1 MAAVRFGTDGIR
13 GVAGASLTSEIA
25 YALGAALAAHYQ
37 AGNILIGRDTR
48 PSGPGLSAALAAGIR
63 SGGATPINLGVIPTP
78 GLAAVVAADAEV
90 ACGVLVTASHNPA
103 EYNGLK
109 VIGRDGRKV
118 PDALERELERMIDE
132 RLAAASEAGAGA
144 DSASADS
151 ATATDAHDD
160 ARGAAYAAR
169 YARHLALVAASA
181 TPNRAAA
188 GIRVVLDA
196 SNGAGTP
203 FAEAALSA
211 TGAAV
216 DGMAMGEGL
225 INDGVGATSPA
236 ALGRRVVELG
246 ADLGI
251 ALDGDADRCAVVD
264 ERGVLIDGDV
274 VIGLIALDRKR
285 RALPGSER
293 VVATI
298 LTNSGVERQLRDAGI
313 TLQRTPVGDRH
324 IAEVLTLGSPGF
336 GGEKSGHLLF
346 PEHAPT
352 GDGLISAIE
361 LFALLVRSGGPLS
374 ALAATLPL
382 DPQVQREISVRE
394 GEAEWLLSDPRMSS
408 AIRDA
413 ERQLAAGG
421 GRLVVRASGT
431 EPLLR
436 VMGEGPDETLVTS
449 VVDAILA
456 AGSALLAERR

>member
-25 YALGAALAAHYQ
+25 YALGAALAAHYP

-63 SGGATPINLGVIPTP
+63 SGGATSINLGVIPTP

-90 ACGVLVTASHNPA
+90 ACGVVVTASHNPA

-132 RLAAASEAGAGA
+132 RLAAASA
-144 DSASADS
+144 DAASATV
-151 ATATDAHDD
+151 ARDD

-169 YARHLALVAASA
+169 YAAQLVQVAAVA

-203 FAEAALSA
+203 FAESALSA
-211 TGAAV
+211 TGATV

-264 ERGVLIDGDV
+264 EHGVLIDGDV

-285 RALPGSER
+285 RGLPGSER

-298 LTNSGVERQLRDAGI
+298 LTNSGVERQLREAGI

-324 IAEVLTLGSPGF
+324 IAEVLTLGRPGF

>member
-25 YALGAALAAHYQ
+25 YALGAALAARYP

-90 ACGVLVTASHNPA
+90 ACGVVVTASHNPA

-132 RLAAASEAGAGA
+132 RLAAASADGASA
-144 DSASADS
+144 HSASA
-151 ATATDAHDD
+151 TDARDD

-169 YARHLALVAASA
+169 YAAQLVQVAAAA

-188 GIRVVLDA
+188 GIRAVLDA

-211 TGAAV
+211 TGATV
-216 DGMAMGEGL
+216 EGMAMGDGL

-361 LFALLVRSGGPLS
+361 LIALLVRSGGPLS

-408 AIRDA
+408 AIGDA
-413 ERQLAAGG
+413 ERQLAAVG

>member
-25 YALGAALAAHYQ
+25 YALGAALAAHYP

-63 SGGATPINLGVIPTP
+63 SGGATSINLGVIPTP

-90 ACGVLVTASHNPA
+90 ACGVVVTASHNPA

-132 RLAAASEAGAGA
+132 RLAAASA
-144 DSASADS
+144 DAASATV
-151 ATATDAHDD
+151 ARDD

-169 YARHLALVAASA
+169 YAAQLVQVAAVA
-181 TPNRAAA
+181 TPIRAAA

-203 FAEAALSA
+203 FAESALSA
-211 TGAAV
+211 TGATV

-264 ERGVLIDGDV
+264 EHGVLIDGDV

-285 RALPGSER
+285 RGLPGSER

-298 LTNSGVERQLRDAGI
+298 LTNSGVERQLREAGI

-324 IAEVLTLGSPGF
+324 IAEVLTLGRPGF

>member
-25 YALGAALAAHYQ
+25 YALGAALAAHYP

-48 PSGPGLSAALAAGIR
+48 PSGPGLSAALAAGIW

-90 ACGVLVTASHNPA
+90 ACGVVVTASHNPA

-132 RLAAASEAGAGA
+132 RLAAASADGASA
-144 DSASADS
+144 DSASAK
-151 ATATDAHDD
+151 DARDD

-169 YARHLALVAASA
+169 YTAQLALVAAVA

-211 TGAAV
+211 TGATV

-298 LTNSGVERQLRDAGI
+298 LTNSGVERQLREAGI

-361 LFALLVRSGGPLS
+361 LIALLVRSGGPLS

>member
-1 MAAVRFGTDGIR
+1 
-13 GVAGASLTSEIA
+13 
-25 YALGAALAAHYQ
+25 
-37 AGNILIGRDTR
+37 
-48 PSGPGLSAALAAGIR
+48 
-63 SGGATPINLGVIPTP
+63 
-78 GLAAVVAADAEV
+78 
-90 ACGVLVTASHNPA
+90 
-103 EYNGLK
+103 
-109 VIGRDGRKV
+109 
-118 PDALERELERMIDE
+118 
-132 RLAAASEAGAGA
+132 
-144 DSASADS
+144 
-151 ATATDAHDD
+151 
-160 ARGAAYAAR
+160 
-169 YARHLALVAASA
+169 
-181 TPNRAAA
+181 
-188 GIRVVLDA
+188 
-196 SNGAGTP
+196 
-203 FAEAALSA
+203 
-211 TGAAV
+211 
-216 DGMAMGEGL
+216 
-225 INDGVGATSPA
+225 
-236 ALGRRVVELG
+236 VELG

-285 RALPGSER
+285 RGLPGSER

-324 IAEVLTLGSPGF
+324 IAEVLTLGRPGF

-361 LFALLVRSGGPLS
+361 LIALLVRSGGPLS

-394 GEAEWLLSDPRMSS
+394 GEAEWLLSDPRMSG

>member
-13 GVAGASLTSEIA
+13 GIAGASLTSEIA
-25 YALGAALAAHYQ
+25 YALGAALAAHYP

-90 ACGVLVTASHNPA
+90 ACGVVVTASHNPA

-132 RLAAASEAGAGA
+132 RLAAASADGASA
-144 DSASADS
+144 DSASA
-151 ATATDAHDD
+151 TDARDD

-169 YARHLALVAASA
+169 YAAQLVQVAAAA

-211 TGAAV
+211 TGATV

-264 ERGVLIDGDV
+264 QRGVLIDGDV

-324 IAEVLTLGSPGF
+324 IAEVLTLGRPGF

-361 LFALLVRSGGPLS
+361 LIALLVRSGGPLS
-374 ALAATLPL
+374 ALAAMLPL

-413 ERQLAAGG
+413 ERQLAAVG

>member
-25 YALGAALAAHYQ
+25 YALGAALAAHYP

-48 PSGPGLSAALAAGIR
+48 PSGPGLSAALAAGIW

-90 ACGVLVTASHNPA
+90 ACGVVVTASHNPA

-132 RLAAASEAGAGA
+132 RLAAASADGASA
-144 DSASADS
+144 DSASAK
-151 ATATDAHDD
+151 DARDD

-169 YARHLALVAASA
+169 YTAQLALVAAVA

-211 TGAAV
+211 TGATV

-298 LTNSGVERQLRDAGI
+298 LTNSGVERQLREAGI

-361 LFALLVRSGGPLS
+361 LIALVVRSGGPLS
-374 ALAATLPL
+374 SLAATLPL

>member
-13 GVAGASLTSEIA
+13 GVAGVSLTSEVA
-25 YALGAALAAHYQ
+25 YALGAALAAHYP

-90 ACGVLVTASHNPA
+90 ACGVVVTASHNPA

-132 RLAAASEAGAGA
+132 RLAAASA

-151 ATATDAHDD
+151 ASATDARDD

-169 YARHLALVAASA
+169 YAAQLALVAAAA

-188 GIRVVLDA
+188 GIRAVLDA

-211 TGAAV
+211 TGATV

-324 IAEVLTLGSPGF
+324 IAEVLTPGRPGF

-361 LFALLVRSGGPLS
+361 LIALLVRSGGPLS

>member
-25 YALGAALAAHYQ
+25 YALGAALAAHYP

-90 ACGVLVTASHNPA
+90 ACGVVVTASHNPA

-132 RLAAASEAGAGA
+132 RLAAASA
-144 DSASADS
+144 DVASADAAS
-151 ATATDAHDD
+151 ATDARDD

-169 YARHLALVAASA
+169 YAAQLALVAAAA

-188 GIRVVLDA
+188 GIRAVLDA

-211 TGAAV
+211 TGATV

-324 IAEVLTLGSPGF
+324 IAEVLTPGRPGF

-361 LFALLVRSGGPLS
+361 LIALLVRSGGPLS

-449 VVDAILA
+449 VVDAILT

>member
-13 GVAGASLTSEIA
+13 GVAGVSLTSEVA
-25 YALGAALAAHYQ
+25 YALGAALAAHYP
-37 AGNILIGRDTR
+37 AGDILIGRDTR

-90 ACGVLVTASHNPA
+90 ACGVVVTASHNPA

-132 RLAAASEAGAGA
+132 RLAAASA

-151 ATATDAHDD
+151 ASATDARDD

-169 YARHLALVAASA
+169 YTAQLALVAAVA

-211 TGAAV
+211 TGATV
-216 DGMAMGEGL
+216 DGMAMGAGL

-324 IAEVLTLGSPGF
+324 IAEVLTPGRPGF

-361 LFALLVRSGGPLS
+361 LIALLVRSGGPLS

-394 GEAEWLLSDPRMSS
+394 GEAEWLLSNPRMSS

>member
-13 GVAGASLTSEIA
+13 GVAGVSLTSEVA
-25 YALGAALAAHYQ
+25 YALGAALAAHYP

-90 ACGVLVTASHNPA
+90 ACGVVVTASHNPA

-132 RLAAASEAGAGA
+132 RLAAASA

-151 ATATDAHDD
+151 ASATDARDD

-169 YARHLALVAASA
+169 YTAQLALVAAVA

-211 TGAAV
+211 TGATV
-216 DGMAMGEGL
+216 DGMAMGAGL

-324 IAEVLTLGSPGF
+324 IAEVLTPGRPGF

-361 LFALLVRSGGPLS
+361 LIALLVRSGGPLS

-394 GEAEWLLSDPRMSS
+394 GEAEWLLSNPRMSS

-413 ERQLAAGG
+413 ERQLTAGG

-456 AGSALLAERR
+456 SGSALLAERR

>member
-13 GVAGASLTSEIA
+13 GVAGVSLTSEVA
-25 YALGAALAAHYQ
+25 YALGAALAAHYP

-48 PSGPGLSAALAAGIR
+48 PSGPELSAALAAGIR

-78 GLAAVVAADAEV
+78 GLAAVVAADADV
-90 ACGVLVTASHNPA
+90 ACGVVVTASHNPA

-132 RLAAASEAGAGA
+132 RLAAASA
-144 DSASADS
+144 DVASADS
-151 ATATDAHDD
+151 VSATDARDD

-169 YARHLALVAASA
+169 YAAQLALVAAAA

-188 GIRVVLDA
+188 GIRAVLDA

-211 TGAAV
+211 TGATV

-324 IAEVLTLGSPGF
+324 IAEVLTPGRPGF

-361 LFALLVRSGGPLS
+361 LIALLVRSGGPLS

-449 VVDAILA
+449 VVDAILT

>member
-25 YALGAALAAHYQ
+25 YALGAALAAHYP

-90 ACGVLVTASHNPA
+90 ACGVVVTASHNPA

-132 RLAAASEAGAGA
+132 RLAAASA
-144 DSASADS
+144 DVASADA
-151 ATATDAHDD
+151 ATATDARDD

-169 YARHLALVAASA
+169 YAAQLALVAAAA

-211 TGAAV
+211 TGATV

-274 VIGLIALDRKR
+274 VIGLIALDRKL

-324 IAEVLTLGSPGF
+324 IAEVLTLGRPGF

-361 LFALLVRSGGPLS
+361 LIALLVRSGGPLS
-374 ALAATLPL
+374 ALAAMLPL

-413 ERQLAAGG
+413 ERQLAAVG

>member
-13 GVAGASLTSEIA
+13 GVAGVSLTSEVA
-25 YALGAALAAHYQ
+25 YALGAALAAHYP

-90 ACGVLVTASHNPA
+90 ACGVVVTASHNPA

-132 RLAAASEAGAGA
+132 RLAAASA

-151 ATATDAHDD
+151 ASATDARDD

-169 YARHLALVAASA
+169 YTAQLALVAAVA

-211 TGAAV
+211 TGATV

-324 IAEVLTLGSPGF
+324 IAEVLTPGRPGF

-361 LFALLVRSGGPLS
+361 LIALLVRSGGPLS

-394 GEAEWLLSDPRMSS
+394 GEAEWLLSNPRMSS

>member
-13 GVAGASLTSEIA
+13 GVAGVSLTSEVA
-25 YALGAALAAHYQ
+25 YALGAALAANYP

-90 ACGVLVTASHNPA
+90 ACGVVVTASHNPA

-132 RLAAASEAGAGA
+132 RLAAASA

-151 ATATDAHDD
+151 ASATDARDD

-169 YARHLALVAASA
+169 YTAQLALVAAVA

-211 TGAAV
+211 TGATV

-324 IAEVLTLGSPGF
+324 IAEVLTPGRPGF

-361 LFALLVRSGGPLS
+361 LIALLVRSGGSLS
-374 ALAATLPL
+374 VLAATLPL

-394 GEAEWLLSDPRMSS
+394 GEAEWLLSDPRMSG

-436 VMGEGPDETLVTS
+436 VMGEGPDEARVTS
-449 VVDAILA
+449 VVDAILT

>member
-1 MAAVRFGTDGIR
+1 
-13 GVAGASLTSEIA
+13 
-25 YALGAALAAHYQ
+25 
-37 AGNILIGRDTR
+37 
-48 PSGPGLSAALAAGIR
+48 
-63 SGGATPINLGVIPTP
+63 
-78 GLAAVVAADAEV
+78 
-90 ACGVLVTASHNPA
+90 VTASHNPA

-132 RLAAASEAGAGA
+132 RLAAASA

-151 ATATDAHDD
+151 ATATDARDD

-169 YARHLALVAASA
+169 YAAQLVQVAAVA

-188 GIRVVLDA
+188 GIRVLLDG

-211 TGAAV
+211 TGATV

-361 LFALLVRSGGPLS
+361 LIALLVRSGGPLS

-456 AGSALLAERR
+456 AGSALLAEHR

>member
-25 YALGAALAAHYQ
+25 YALGAALAAHYP

-90 ACGVLVTASHNPA
+90 ACGVVVTASHNPA

-132 RLAAASEAGAGA
+132 RLAAASA
-144 DSASADS
+144 DVASADAAS
-151 ATATDAHDD
+151 ATDARDD

-169 YARHLALVAASA
+169 YAAQLALVAAAA

-211 TGAAV
+211 TGATV

-324 IAEVLTLGSPGF
+324 IAEVLTPGRPGF

-361 LFALLVRSGGPLS
+361 LIALLVRSGGPLS

-413 ERQLAAGG
+413 ERQLTAGG

>member
-13 GVAGASLTSEIA
+13 GVAGVSLTSEVA
-25 YALGAALAAHYQ
+25 YALGAALAAHYP

-90 ACGVLVTASHNPA
+90 ACGVVVTASHNPA

-132 RLAAASEAGAGA
+132 RLAAASADGASA
-144 DSASADS
+144 DSASA
-151 ATATDAHDD
+151 TDARDD

-169 YARHLALVAASA
+169 YAAQLVQVAASA

-211 TGAAV
+211 TGATV

-324 IAEVLTLGSPGF
+324 IAEVLTPGRPGF

-361 LFALLVRSGGPLS
+361 LIALLVRSGGPLS

-449 VVDAILA
+449 VVDAILT

>member
-13 GVAGASLTSEIA
+13 GIAGASLTSEIA
-25 YALGAALAAHYQ
+25 YALGAALAAHYP

-90 ACGVLVTASHNPA
+90 ACGVVVTASHNPA

-132 RLAAASEAGAGA
+132 RLAAASA

-151 ATATDAHDD
+151 ATATDARDD

-169 YARHLALVAASA
+169 YAAQLVQVAAAA

-211 TGAAV
+211 TGATV

-264 ERGVLIDGDV
+264 QRGVLIDGDV

-361 LFALLVRSGGPLS
+361 LIALLVRSGGPLS

-436 VMGEGPDETLVTS
+436 VMGEGPDETLVAS
-449 VVDAILA
+449 VVDAILT

>member
-13 GVAGASLTSEIA
+13 GIAGASLTSEIA
-25 YALGAALAAHYQ
+25 YALGAALAAHYP

-63 SGGATPINLGVIPTP
+63 SGGATPISLGVIPTP

-90 ACGVLVTASHNPA
+90 ACGVVVTASHNPA

-132 RLAAASEAGAGA
+132 RLATANA
-144 DSASADS
+144 DVASADAAS
-151 ATATDAHDD
+151 ATDARDD

-169 YARHLALVAASA
+169 YAAQLALVAAAA

-211 TGAAV
+211 TGATV

-324 IAEVLTLGSPGF
+324 IAEVLTPGRPGF

-361 LFALLVRSGGPLS
+361 LIALLVRSGGPLS

-394 GEAEWLLSDPRMSS
+394 GEAEWLLSNPRMSS

-413 ERQLAAGG
+413 ERQLTAGG

>member
-13 GVAGASLTSEIA
+13 GVAGETLTTEVA
-25 YALGAALAAHYQ
+25 YALGAALAAHYP

-63 SGGATPINLGVIPTP
+63 SGGSTPINLGVIPTP
-78 GLAAVVAADAEV
+78 GLAAVVAADTGA
-90 ACGVLVTASHNPA
+90 ACGVVVTASHNPV

-118 PDALERELERMIDE
+118 PDALERELERMIE
-132 RLAAASEAGAGA
+132 ATLA
-144 DSASADS
+144 
-151 ATATDAHDD
+151 TT
-160 ARGAAYAAR
+160 GAADAPDSDGREDALGATYAAR
-169 YARHLALVAASA
+169 YAAQLALVAATA
-181 TPNRAAA
+181 TPNRAAV
-188 GIRVVLDA
+188 GIRAVLDA
-196 SNGAGTP
+196 SNGAGAP
-203 FAEAALSA
+203 FGEAALTA
-211 TGAAV
+211 TGATI

-246 ADLGI
+246 ANLGI
-251 ALDGDADRCAVVD
+251 ALDGDADRCAVID
-264 ERGVLIDGDV
+264 ERGELVDGDV

-298 LTNSGVERQLRDAGI
+298 LTNSGVERQLRAAGI

-324 IAEVLTLGSPGF
+324 IAEVLTLGRPGF

-361 LFALLVRSGGPLS
+361 LIALLVRSGGPLS

-394 GEAEWLLSDPRMSS
+394 GEADWLLSNPTMTS
-408 AIRDA
+408 AIREG

-421 GRLVVRASGT
+421 GRLVVRPSGT
-431 EPLLR
+431 EPLVR
-436 VMGEGPDETLVTS
+436 VMGEGPDEGLVKA

>member
-13 GVAGASLTSEIA
+13 GVAGVSLTSEVA
-25 YALGAALAAHYQ
+25 YALGAALAAHYP

-48 PSGPGLSAALAAGIR
+48 PSGPELSAALAAGIR

-90 ACGVLVTASHNPA
+90 ACGVVVTASHNPA

-132 RLAAASEAGAGA
+132 RLATANA
-144 DSASADS
+144 DVASADAAS
-151 ATATDAHDD
+151 ATDARDD

-169 YARHLALVAASA
+169 YAAQLALVAAVA

-211 TGAAV
+211 TGATV

-324 IAEVLTLGSPGF
+324 IAEVLTPGRPGF

-361 LFALLVRSGGPLS
+361 LIALLVRSGGPLS

-394 GEAEWLLSDPRMSS
+394 GEAEWLLSNPRMSS

-413 ERQLAAGG
+413 ERQLTAGG

>member
-25 YALGAALAAHYQ
+25 YALGAALAAHYP

-63 SGGATPINLGVIPTP
+63 SGGATSINLGVIPTP

-90 ACGVLVTASHNPA
+90 ACGVVVTASHNPA

-132 RLAAASEAGAGA
+132 RLAAASSDDASADSAGA
-144 DSASADS
+144 DSAS
-151 ATATDAHDD
+151 TTDAHDD

-169 YARHLALVAASA
+169 YAAQLVQVAAVA

-203 FAEAALSA
+203 FAESALSA
-211 TGAAV
+211 TGATV

-285 RALPGSER
+285 RA
-293 VVATI
+293 TY
-298 LTNSGVERQLRDAGI
+298 
-313 TLQRTPVGDRH
+313 
-324 IAEVLTLGSPGF
+324 
-336 GGEKSGHLLF
+336 
-346 PEHAPT
+346 
-352 GDGLISAIE
+352 
-361 LFALLVRSGGPLS
+361 RS
-374 ALAATLPL
+374 
-382 DPQVQREISVRE
+382 
-394 GEAEWLLSDPRMSS
+394 
-408 AIRDA
+408 
-413 ERQLAAGG
+413 
-421 GRLVVRASGT
+421 
-431 EPLLR
+431 
-436 VMGEGPDETLVTS
+436 
-449 VVDAILA
+449 
-456 AGSALLAERR
+456 

>member
-13 GVAGASLTSEIA
+13 GVAGVSLTSEVA
-25 YALGAALAAHYQ
+25 YALGAALAAHYP

-90 ACGVLVTASHNPA
+90 ACGVVVTASHNPA

-132 RLAAASEAGAGA
+132 RLAAASA
-144 DSASADS
+144 DVASADAAS
-151 ATATDAHDD
+151 ATDARDD
-160 ARGAAYAAR
+160 ARGAAYASR
-169 YARHLALVAASA
+169 YAAQLALVAAAA

-188 GIRVVLDA
+188 GIRAVLDA

-211 TGAAV
+211 TGATV

-324 IAEVLTLGSPGF
+324 IAEVLTPGRPGF

-361 LFALLVRSGGPLS
+361 LIALLVRSGGPLS

-449 VVDAILA
+449 VVDAILT

>member
-13 GVAGASLTSEIA
+13 GVAGVSLTSEVA
-25 YALGAALAAHYQ
+25 YAVGAALAAQYP

-48 PSGPGLSAALAAGIR
+48 PSGPELSAALAAGIR

-90 ACGVLVTASHNPA
+90 ACGVVVTASHNPA

-132 RLAAASEAGAGA
+132 RRAAASADGARA
-144 DSASADS
+144 DAAS
-151 ATATDAHDD
+151 ATDARDD

-169 YARHLALVAASA
+169 YAAQLALVAATA

-211 TGAAV
+211 TGATV

-324 IAEVLTLGSPGF
+324 IAEVLTPGRPGF

-361 LFALLVRSGGPLS
+361 LIALLVRSGGPLS

-394 GEAEWLLSDPRMSS
+394 GEAEWLLSNPRMSS

-449 VVDAILA
+449 VVDAILT

>member
-1 MAAVRFGTDGIR
+1 V
-13 GVAGASLTSEIA
+13 
-25 YALGAALAAHYQ
+25 Q
-37 AGNILIGRDTR
+37 
-48 PSGPGLSAALAAGIR
+48 
-63 SGGATPINLGVIPTP
+63 
-78 GLAAVVAADAEV
+78 VAAA
-90 ACGVLVTASHNPA
+90 
-103 EYNGLK
+103 
-109 VIGRDGRKV
+109 
-118 PDALERELERMIDE
+118 
-132 RLAAASEAGAGA
+132 
-144 DSASADS
+144 
-151 ATATDAHDD
+151 
-160 ARGAAYAAR
+160 
-169 YARHLALVAASA
+169 A

-211 TGAAV
+211 TGATV

-361 LFALLVRSGGPLS
+361 LIALLVRSGGPLS

-449 VVDAILA
+449 VVDAILT

>member
-13 GVAGASLTSEIA
+13 GVAGVSLTSEVA
-25 YALGAALAAHYQ
+25 YALGAALAANYP

-90 ACGVLVTASHNPA
+90 ACGVVVTASHNPA

-132 RLAAASEAGAGA
+132 RLAAASA

-151 ATATDAHDD
+151 ASATDARDD

-169 YARHLALVAASA
+169 YTAQLALVAAVA

-211 TGAAV
+211 TGATV

-298 LTNSGVERQLRDAGI
+298 LTNSGVERQLRAAGI

-324 IAEVLTLGSPGF
+324 IAEVLTPGRPGF

-361 LFALLVRSGGPLS
+361 LIALLVRSGGPLS

-394 GEAEWLLSDPRMSS
+394 GEAEWLLSNPRMSS

-413 ERQLAAGG
+413 ERQLTAGG

>member
-13 GVAGASLTSEIA
+13 GVAGVSLTSEVA
-25 YALGAALAAHYQ
+25 YALGAALAAHYP

-90 ACGVLVTASHNPA
+90 ACGVVVTASHNPA

-132 RLAAASEAGAGA
+132 RLAAASA

-151 ATATDAHDD
+151 ASATDARDD

-169 YARHLALVAASA
+169 YTAQLALVAAVA

-211 TGAAV
+211 TGATV

-324 IAEVLTLGSPGF
+324 IAEVLTPGRPGF

-361 LFALLVRSGGPLS
+361 LIALLVRSGGPLS

>member
-25 YALGAALAAHYQ
+25 YALGASLAAHYP

-90 ACGVLVTASHNPA
+90 ACGVVVTASHNPA

-109 VIGRDGRKV
+109 VIGRNGRKV

-132 RLAAASEAGAGA
+132 RLAAASGDAASA
-144 DSASADS
+144 DSASA
-151 ATATDAHDD
+151 TDARDD

-169 YARHLALVAASA
+169 YAAQLALVAAAA
-181 TPNRAAA
+181 TPNLSAA

-211 TGAAV
+211 TGATV

-313 TLQRTPVGDRH
+313 ALQRTPVGDRH
-324 IAEVLTLGSPGF
+324 IAEVLTPGSPGF

-361 LFALLVRSGGPLS
+361 LIALLVRSGGPLS
-374 ALAATLPL
+374 ALAAALPL

-394 GEAEWLLSDPRMSS
+394 GEAEWLLSNPRMSS

-413 ERQLAAGG
+413 ERQLTAGG

-449 VVDAILA
+449 VVDAILT

>member
-13 GVAGASLTSEIA
+13 GIAGASLTSDIA
-25 YALGAALAAHYQ
+25 YALGAALAAHYP

-90 ACGVLVTASHNPA
+90 ACGVVVTASHNPA

-132 RLAAASEAGAGA
+132 RLAAASA
-144 DSASADS
+144 DGASADS
-151 ATATDAHDD
+151 TSVTDARDD

-169 YARHLALVAASA
+169 YAAQLVQVAAVA

-188 GIRVVLDA
+188 GIRVLLDG

-211 TGAAV
+211 TGATV

-361 LFALLVRSGGPLS
+361 LIALLVRSGGPLS

>member
-13 GVAGASLTSEIA
+13 GVAGVSLTSEVA
-25 YALGAALAAHYQ
+25 YALGAALAAHYP

-48 PSGPGLSAALAAGIR
+48 PSGPELSAALAAGIR

-78 GLAAVVAADAEV
+78 GLAAVVAADPEV
-90 ACGVLVTASHNPA
+90 ACGVVVTASHNPA

-132 RLAAASEAGAGA
+132 RLAAASA
-144 DSASADS
+144 DTAH
-151 ATATDAHDD
+151 ATDARDD
-160 ARGAAYAAR
+160 ARGAVYAAR
-169 YARHLALVAASA
+169 YAAQLALVAAAA

-188 GIRVVLDA
+188 GLRAVLDA

-203 FAEAALSA
+203 FARAALSA
-211 TGAAV
+211 TGATV

-225 INDGVGATSPA
+225 INDGVGATAPA

-264 ERGVLIDGDV
+264 EHGVLIDGDV

-298 LTNSGVERQLRDAGI
+298 LTNSGVERQLREAGI

-324 IAEVLTLGSPGF
+324 IAEALTKGRPGF

-346 PEHAPT
+346 AEHAPT

-361 LFALLVRSGGPLS
+361 LIALLVRSGGPLS

-382 DPQVQREISVRE
+382 DPQVQREISVRD
-394 GEAEWLLSDPRMSS
+394 GEAEWLLSSSRMSS

-413 ERQLAAGG
+413 EQQLAAAG
-421 GRLVVRASGT
+421 GRLVVRPSGT

-436 VMGEGPDETLVTS
+436 VMGEGPDEVLVKS

-456 AGSALLAERR
+456 VGSTLLAERR